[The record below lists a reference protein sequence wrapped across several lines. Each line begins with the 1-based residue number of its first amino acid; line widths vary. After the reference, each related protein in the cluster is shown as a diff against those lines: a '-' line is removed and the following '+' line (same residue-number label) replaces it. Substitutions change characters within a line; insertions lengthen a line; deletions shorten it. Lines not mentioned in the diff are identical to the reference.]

1 MSLEQIIECVQTYGH
16 QAYDDYDT
24 FYLGRYTVRDDGTTL
39 SVASDDWCAERN
51 GGVWLYRGITE
62 REFKEFCEEPL
73 PSPYFPVEEA
83 HDLKF
88 APKMTEEGYKPFLQ
102 TRSDGPGVYSLV
114 KVMRGEEDFLI
125 FVARYG
131 GEFYHFKKYKVDIY
145 GHAFNIF
152 TKETEIWLKLLD
164 MGLHNESE
172 TDC

>member
-24 FYLGRYTVRDDGTTL
+24 FYLGRYTVRDDGVTL

-51 GGVWLYRGITE
+51 GGVWHYRGITE

-88 APKMTEEGYKPFLQ
+88 APKMTEDGYRPYLQ
-102 TRSDGPGVYSLV
+102 TRSDVSTEFSKV
-114 KVMRGEEDFLI
+114 KVVRGEEDFLI
-125 FVARYG
+125 FVAWYD
-131 GEFYHFKKYKVDIY
+131 GEHYHHKKYRAELEHHMIV
-145 GHAFNIF
+145 IF
-152 TKETEIWLKLLD
+152 A
-164 MGLHNESE
+164 NESKVLAE
-172 TDC
+172 SLGYRIEQ